1 MVKVVNVYI
10 DSVTLLDF
18 IKSTTNNN
26 DYNDLVITDLTV
38 ENDDE
43 IAFKAI
49 VSDEIIDRRE
59 PIRYRY

>member
-1 MVKVVNVYI
+1 MVKVVNVSI

-26 DYNDLVITDLTV
+26 DYKDLVITDLTV
-38 ENDDE
+38 EDDNE

>member
-26 DYNDLVITDLTV
+26 DYKDLVITDLTV